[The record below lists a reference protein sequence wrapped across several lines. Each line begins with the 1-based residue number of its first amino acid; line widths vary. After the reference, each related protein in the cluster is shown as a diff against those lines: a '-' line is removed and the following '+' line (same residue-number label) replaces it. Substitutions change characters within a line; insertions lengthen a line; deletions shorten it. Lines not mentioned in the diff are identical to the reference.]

1 MTIFI
6 FKGYAADVTEI
17 KRLQYAAGEEEAKDA
32 ATRIVAAAV
41 GNTAVG
47 FSAKATLTGIFI
59 CGQILMQRAG
69 KRGSDIE

>member
-47 FSAKATLTGIFI
+47 FSAKATLTGFFI
-59 CGQILMQRAG
+59 QRSSKWAFHAIKNG
-69 KRGSDIE
+69 VMM